1 MSVKKILRF
10 LIDNYEIFTRIQIW
24 RYRNKYPATFLNMN
38 YSIKNPTIHFLHR
51 YITNNTGDKACGYY
65 QYFNNEF
72 ENYRCIVH
80 DVNCVH
86 FSLIKNY
93 DIVIVGGGGLLNATA
108 EWNYC
113 INKATRKAGKSIIW
127 SAGFNSSIINKK
139 SRIDFKIIDLVS
151 VRDFSYATFNYVPC
165 ATCMMP
171 ELDEKYANK
180 RIIGLVA
187 HKDVLHHIPKEF
199 QQYDNVAN
207 FSSVKEIIE
216 FIGSSEIIL
225 TNSYHAIYWSQ
236 LMNKKCILFAPRS
249 EKYNYFK
256 YPPVIF
262 SGDLQKD
269 LLDCEI
275 YSDALSESRALT
287 LQFLKEIKYLIAN

>member
-1 MSVKKILRF
+1 VKKILRF

-24 RYRNKYPATFLNMN
+24 RYRNKYPATFLNTN

-127 SAGFNSSIINKK
+127 SAGFNSNLIKKK
-139 SRIDFKIIDLVS
+139 SLINFKNIDLVS
-151 VRDFSYATFNYVPC
+151 VRDFSYDSYQYVPC
-165 ATCMMP
+165 ATCFIP
-171 ELDEKYANK
+171 ELEKEFKIK
-180 RIIGLVA
+180 RFIGVIA
-187 HKDVLHHIPKEF
+187 HKDFPDHIPYEF
-199 QQYDNVAN
+199 KKY
-207 FSSVKEIIE
+207 EIISNSDFLQDIME
-216 FIGSSEIIL
+216 PTNEKEVYFI
-225 TNSYHAIYWSQ
+225 
-236 LMNKKCILFAPRS
+236 
-249 EKYNYFK
+249 
-256 YPPVIF
+256 
-262 SGDLQKD
+262 
-269 LLDCEI
+269 
-275 YSDALSESRALT
+275 RA
-287 LQFLKEIKYLIAN
+287 